1 MADQIYASKLY
12 LHNLRKSK
20 WGSRLSNLDYIL
32 ENYVYALKDARKG
45 DHMSHAGIS
54 IWHCKGLWAIK

>member
-1 MADQIYASKLY
+1 MGISSFKFFV
-12 LHNLRKSK
+12 RT
-20 WGSRLSNLDYIL
+20 LDYIL

>member
-1 MADQIYASKLY
+1 MQASYTYIILE
-12 LHNLRKSK
+12 NLN
-20 WGSRLSNLDYIL
+20 GDYIL